1 MHFHD
6 YASMHSRRHRAGH
19 VAAHIGMA
27 ILMGGVLVFGLGY
40 LVMLLWNAV
49 MPALLGVAHIGFWRS
64 VGLLILAR
72 LLVGGF
78 HHGGL
83 GHRRFGHRGSWRQ
96 YEEWWREAGEQSYRD
111 FSTNRTGGSV
121 DEH

>member
-1 MHFHD
+1 
-6 YASMHSRRHRAGH
+6 
-19 VAAHIGMA
+19 MA